1 MADRNPNI
9 PSERR
14 ADVQTRENN
23 NEEENTRH
31 FAEKQAKL
39 REQGEATPDK
49 ADHIPGRRDQ

>member
-14 ADVQTRENN
+14 ADVQTRENDT
-23 NEEENTRH
+23 EERDNKR

-39 REQGEATPDK
+39 REQGESNPDK
-49 ADHIPGRRDQ
+49 AEHTPGNREQ